1 MSVSNRLSELRRFMT
16 EQDLAAVVV
25 TSPDNQF
32 YYSEF
37 KALIY
42 SRPIYYVITLHETA
56 YIVPGLEE
64 QHAHAEA
71 NADRI
76 FVYYEHPEKEVEG
89 KDATH
94 ALLNYL
100 NTVKGAKKLGTEF
113 SNTPLQLCKAFEN
126 SGWSL
131 SDTSA
136 FIAKQRAVKDEHE
149 LSVMREAGRLVSLA
163 LASSLAVAKEGVTE
177 LEIDNA
183 GTSALF
189 EEVSKVNPNATL
201 DLLVMSPSGPVRSI
215 MPHVFSNTRK
225 LQNSDVIIH
234 SRQVALNGYRA
245 ECERTFIIG
254 EPSEKAK
261 HAFEVAV
268 EAQFAALAAIKAG
281 VTMKE
286 VDWAARKIIQKAGYG
301 EYSIHRTGHSI
312 GISVHELP
320 SLRFDEEGVLE
331 ENMAFSIE
339 PGIYIPGI
347 GGFRHSDTIIV
358 TKNGYE
364 LITEYPSTVN
374 ELIFDSIRGL
384 V

>member
-1 MSVSNRLSELRRFMT
+1 MTVSNRLSALRHFMT
-16 EQDLAAVVV
+16 EKNVDAVVV

-32 YYSEF
+32 YYSGF

-42 SRPIYYVITLHETA
+42 SRPIYFVITPYETA

-64 QHAHAEA
+64 EHAHAEA
-71 NADRI
+71 NVDRV

-89 KDATH
+89 KDATQ

-100 NTVKGAKKLGTEF
+100 NTVNGLKKLGTEF
-113 SNTPLQLCKAFEN
+113 VNTPLHLCNAFEN

-131 SDTSA
+131 TDTST

-163 LASSLAVAKEGVTE
+163 LSSSLAIAKEGVTE
-177 LEIDNA
+177 LELDNA

-189 EEVSKVNPNATL
+189 EEVSRVHPNATL

-225 LQNSDVIIH
+225 LQNGDVIIH

-245 ECERTFIIG
+245 ECERTFMIG
-254 EPSEKAK
+254 EPTDQAK
-261 HAFEVAV
+261 HAFEIAV
-268 EAQFAALAAIKAG
+268 EAQSAALAAIKAG

-286 VDWAARKIIQKAGYG
+286 VDGAARRIIQKAGYG

-320 SLRFDEEGVLE
+320 SLRFDEEGILE

-339 PGIYIPGI
+339 PGIYIPGV

-358 TKNGYE
+358 TKDGYE
-364 LITEYPSTVN
+364 LITEYPSEVK
-374 ELIFDSIRGL
+374 ELLFESIKA
-384 V
+384 

>member
-1 MSVSNRLSELRRFMT
+1 MSVSNRLSALRHFMT
-16 EQDLAAVVV
+16 EKNVDAVVV

-32 YYSEF
+32 YYSGF

-42 SRPIYYVITLHETA
+42 SRPIYFVITRYETA

-64 QHAHAEA
+64 EHAHAEA
-71 NADRI
+71 NVDRV

-89 KDATH
+89 KDATL

-100 NTVKGAKKLGTEF
+100 NTVKGLKKLGTEF
-113 SNTPLQLCKAFEN
+113 VNTPLHLCNAFEN
-126 SGWSL
+126 SGWIL
-131 SDTSA
+131 TDTST

-163 LASSLAVAKEGVTE
+163 LSSSLATAKEGVTE
-177 LEIDNA
+177 LELDNA

-189 EEVSKVNPNATL
+189 EEVSRVHPNATL

-225 LQNSDVIIH
+225 LQNGDVIIH

-245 ECERTFIIG
+245 ECERTFMIG
-254 EPSEKAK
+254 EPTDKAK
-261 HAFEVAV
+261 HAFEIAV
-268 EAQFAALAAIKAG
+268 EAQSAALAAIKAG

-286 VDWAARKIIQKAGYG
+286 VDGAARSIIQKAGYG

-320 SLRFDEEGVLE
+320 SLRFDEEGILE

-339 PGIYIPGI
+339 PGIYIPGV

-358 TKNGYE
+358 TKDGYE
-364 LITEYPSTVN
+364 LITEYPSEVK
-374 ELIFDSIRGL
+374 ELLFESIKA
-384 V
+384 

>member
-1 MSVSNRLSELRRFMT
+1 MSVSNRLANLRRFMT
-16 EQDLAAVVV
+16 EQNLTAVVV

-32 YYSEF
+32 YYSGF

-42 SRPIYYVITLHETA
+42 SRPIYFIITPSETA

-64 QHAHAEA
+64 QHAQAEA
-71 NADRI
+71 KADHI
-76 FVYYEHPEKEVEG
+76 FVYYEHPEKEKEG
-89 KDATH
+89 KDATQT
-94 ALLNYL
+94 LLNYL
-100 NTVKGAKKLGTEF
+100 NTVKGVKKLGTEF
-113 SNTPLQLCKAFEN
+113 ANTPLQLCKAFEN

-131 SDTSA
+131 TDTSV

-149 LSVMREAGRLVSLA
+149 LGVMREAGRLVSLA
-163 LASSLAVAKEGVTE
+163 LSSSLAIAKEGITE

-189 EEVSKVNPNATL
+189 EEVSRVHPNATL

-225 LQNSDVIIH
+225 LQNGDVIIH

-254 EPSEKAK
+254 EPTEKAK

-268 EAQFAALAAIKAG
+268 EAQFAALSVIKAG

-286 VDWAARKIIQKAGYG
+286 VDWAARRIIQKAGYG
-301 EYSIHRTGHSI
+301 EYSVHRTGHSI

-320 SLRFDEEGVLE
+320 SLRFDEEGMLE

-339 PGIYIPGI
+339 PGIYIPGV

-358 TKNGYE
+358 TKDGYE
-364 LITEYPSTVN
+364 LITEYPSQVN
-374 ELIFDSIRGL
+374 QLLFEAVRG
-384 V
+384 